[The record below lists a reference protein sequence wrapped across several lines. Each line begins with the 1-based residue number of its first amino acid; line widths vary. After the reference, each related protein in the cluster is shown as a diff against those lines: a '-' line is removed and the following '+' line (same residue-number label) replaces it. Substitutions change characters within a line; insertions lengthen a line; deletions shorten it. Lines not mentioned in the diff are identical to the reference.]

1 MGRAA
6 MLGVAFAIVGEILT
20 GSGPLAQLGYEV
32 REELTSSQLL
42 LGGYAAVWR
51 AARIAC
57 NTCAITHPQ

>member
-32 REELTSSQLL
+32 RGRGLAQ
-42 LGGYAAVWR
+42 GR
-51 AARIAC
+51 AQGLATAIAC
-57 NTCAITHPQ
+57 AG